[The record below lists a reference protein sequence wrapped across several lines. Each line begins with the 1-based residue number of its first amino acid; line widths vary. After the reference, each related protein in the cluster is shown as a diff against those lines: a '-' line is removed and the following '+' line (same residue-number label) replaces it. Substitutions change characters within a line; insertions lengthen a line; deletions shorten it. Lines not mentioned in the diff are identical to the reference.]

1 MSDQVNSMS
10 RCLKAYWLRDRS
22 TISRLILIA
31 FFVAALT
38 PEITR
43 ANEPK
48 SDPWL
53 MYRIMGLDDLR
64 LSLSQMERRLE
75 VLRVEVSR
83 SRKLVASGAAPQI
96 ELIENEGNLAIS
108 NAERNELMALIN
120 WQSYLLQLSKN
131 EREFKETEHFQ
142 LLVAHL
148 EPRVAMA
155 QSIVSLFEKRYS
167 ISERL
172 KQRKAIS
179 SEEFERSSDDLQES
193 KSRLI
198 FYRSQALQAR
208 HALEIR
214 QGKREFQQE
223 EADILAQA
231 VVSAH
236 ISLWKTTLSSN
247 DHRLAR
253 LQALKSRGVVTQA
266 EIDAVNESRKSLQ
279 QALDSAISAKPE
291 PYPAPGRMKRP
302 PAQLT

>member
-1 MSDQVNSMS
+1 MSEQVNPLS
-10 RCLKAYWLRDRS
+10 RFFKAYLQYVEF
-22 TISRLILIA
+22 TISHLISVVLI
-31 FFVAALT
+31 VAVVPSQAA
-38 PEITR
+38 R
-43 ANEPK
+43 ADNPK
-48 SDPWL
+48 SDPWM

-83 SRKLVASGAAPQI
+83 SRKLVASGAAPQV

-108 NAERNELMALIN
+108 TAERNELVALIN
-120 WQSYLLQLSKN
+120 WQNYLLQLSKN
-131 EREFKETEHFQ
+131 EREFKEVEHFQ

-148 EPRVAMA
+148 EPRVALA
-155 QSIVSLFEKRYS
+155 QSIVSLYEKRFT

-179 SEEFERSSDDLQES
+179 SEEFERSSDDLQEA

-198 FYRSQALQAR
+198 FYRAQALQAR

-223 EADILAQA
+223 EANILAQA

-236 ISLWKTTLSSN
+236 IALWKTTLSSN

-279 QALDSAISAKPE
+279 QALDSAKASKPE

-302 PAQLT
+302 SAQLT

>member
-1 MSDQVNSMS
+1 
-10 RCLKAYWLRDRS
+10 
-22 TISRLILIA
+22 
-31 FFVAALT
+31 
-38 PEITR
+38 
-43 ANEPK
+43 
-48 SDPWL
+48 

-96 ELIENEGNLAIS
+96 ELIETEGNLAIS
-108 NAERNELMALIN
+108 NAERNELIALIN

-131 EREFKETEHFQ
+131 EREFKEAEHFQ

-148 EPRVAMA
+148 ESRVAMA

-179 SEEFERSSDDLQES
+179 SEEFERSSDDLQEAR
-193 KSRLI
+193 SRLI

-253 LQALKSRGVVTQA
+253 LQALKSRGVVTQV

-302 PAQLT
+302 QAQLT

>member
-10 RCLKAYWLRDRS
+10 RCLKAYLLRDRS
-22 TISRLILIA
+22 TISRLISLILILA
-31 FFVAALT
+31 WGPAQTVQA
-38 PEITR
+38 EG
-43 ANEPK
+43 PK

-96 ELIENEGNLAIS
+96 ELIETEGNLSIS
-108 NAERNELMALIN
+108 NAERNELIALIN

-131 EREFKETEHFQ
+131 EREFKEAEHFQ

-148 EPRVAMA
+148 ESRVAMA

-179 SEEFERSSDDLQES
+179 SEEFERSSDDLQEARS
-193 KSRLI
+193 KLI

-236 ISLWKTTLSSN
+236 ISLWKTTLSSS

-253 LQALKSRGVVTQA
+253 LQALKSRGVVTQV
-266 EIDAVNESRKSLQ
+266 EIDAVTESRKSLQ
-279 QALDSAISAKPE
+279 KALDSAISAKPE

-302 PAQLT
+302 QAQLT

>member
-1 MSDQVNSMS
+1 MFDQVNSMS
-10 RCLKAYWLRDRS
+10 RCLKAYLLRDRS
-22 TISRLILIA
+22 TISRLISLILILA
-31 FFVAALT
+31 WAPAQTVQA
-38 PEITR
+38 EG
-43 ANEPK
+43 PK

-96 ELIENEGNLAIS
+96 ELIETEGNLAIS
-108 NAERNELMALIN
+108 NAERNELIALIN
-120 WQSYLLQLSKN
+120 WQRYLLQLSKN
-131 EREFKETEHFQ
+131 EREFKEAEHFQ

-148 EPRVAMA
+148 ESRVAMA

-179 SEEFERSSDDLQES
+179 SEEFERSSDDLQEAR
-193 KSRLI
+193 SRLI

-253 LQALKSRGVVTQA
+253 LQALKSRGVVTQV

-279 QALDSAISAKPE
+279 KAQDSAISAKPE

-302 PAQLT
+302 QAQLT

>member
-10 RCLKAYWLRDRS
+10 RCLKAYLLRERS
-22 TISRLILIA
+22 TISRLISLILILA
-31 FFVAALT
+31 WGPAQTVQA
-38 PEITR
+38 EG
-43 ANEPK
+43 PK

-75 VLRVEVSR
+75 GLRVEVSR

-96 ELIENEGNLAIS
+96 ELIETEGNLSIS
-108 NAERNELMALIN
+108 NAERNELIALIN

-131 EREFKETEHFQ
+131 EREFKEAEHFQ

-148 EPRVAMA
+148 ESRVAMA

-179 SEEFERSSDDLQES
+179 SEEFERSSDDLQEAR
-193 KSRLI
+193 SRLI

-208 HALEIR
+208 HAFEIR
-214 QGKREFQQE
+214 QGKRDFQHE
-223 EADILAQA
+223 DADILAQA

-253 LQALKSRGVVTQA
+253 LQALKSRGVVTQV

-302 PAQLT
+302 QAQLT